1 MKKKTFLA
9 ELAKVFKK
17 KKLATSDSINEL
29 DSLNFLEL
37 MEFSNTNFKDFDFPI
52 DDYKKCKTINDLI
65 KLYGNRIN

>member
-1 MKKKTFLA
+1 MKKEIFLA

-17 KKLATSDSINEL
+17 KKLNINDSISEL

-52 DDYKKCKTINDLI
+52 DSYKKFKTINDLI
-65 KLYGNRIN
+65 KLYGNRID

>member
-1 MKKKTFLA
+1 MKKKIFLI

-17 KKLATSDSINEL
+17 KKLNSGDSISEL

-52 DDYKKCKTINDLI
+52 DNYKKCKTINDLI

>member
-1 MKKKTFLA
+1 MKKKIFLI

-17 KKLATSDSINEL
+17 KKLNSGDSISEL

-52 DDYKKCKTINDLI
+52 DNYKKCKTINDLI
-65 KLYGNRIN
+65 KLYENRIN

>member
-1 MKKKTFLA
+1 MKKKIFLI
-9 ELAKVFKK
+9 ELAKAFKK
-17 KKLATSDSINEL
+17 KKLNSGDSISEL

-52 DDYKKCKTINDLI
+52 DNYKKCKTINDLI